1 MDLYVDPILN
11 PIWISIWL
19 PIWIETYILYGSL
32 YGILYGSFKKFV
44 CIYIY
49 IYISYMDTIWILYGS
64 YMDHISIV
72 YGSLHGSL
80 PVTRISCENPIDFHE
95 FQWLLRN
102 SDRAHRNKRVRHA
115 TYAPWLRLHQ
125 GHKTGKV
132 QQPTN
137 HMFGGFERFELR
149 SGFV

>member
-1 MDLYVDPILN
+1 MDQYLDPYMDPDIY
-11 PIWISIWL
+11 PIWISIWN
-19 PIWIETYILYGSL
+19 PIWILIEIP
-32 YGILYGSFKKFV
+32 V
-44 CIYIY
+44 YIY
-49 IYISYMDTIWILYGS
+49 IYHIWILYGS

-80 PVTRISCENPIDFHE
+80 AVTRISCENPIDFHE
-95 FQWLLRN
+95 FQLLLIN

-125 GHKTGKV
+125 GHNTGKV